1 MAGVHH
7 RLPTHFGQV
16 PFILMVDSGL
26 KKVRSRTTRKDTTTI
41 MLEKATTIEADK
53 LNDPKML
60 IEELVEGLRRTA
72 EDTVPWF
79 LEKMPPMYFQDTD
92 HASRLSHLRAI
103 IAARASGRPLELM
116 LRSED
121 GSEWTFMRP
130 LDYPGVLAELV
141 RELPNDRPLR
151 KAKIHTATDGQLVLD
166 TFEFGDYAP
175 FDPEDPDQAEKLSQ
189 TIEYASENLPQWS
202 PEEMTDFFHRC
213 SADYVMT
220 LTPLRM
226 CHHWELFK
234 LVSGTDGTA
243 VSMELETDPNL
254 CRIVVATGNATRR
267 TMLERIAIRLSRSD
281 VNIHRA
287 YLDTIDDR
295 ENGWISVLGFVV
307 QGPDGKPLHPDSELW
322 RTLRRDLIRVKW
334 LDQHALDF
342 AYRHPDLSLT
352 RAEIIDGLCDLI
364 HQTLVKVN
372 PFAFN
377 QDRIRNLAEKN
388 LSFAI
393 QIADLFLERF
403 HPDDALT
410 DDEYHRRSS
419 AIDREIDNK
428 VDLEDARIVL
438 RRMIDAISATL
449 RTNVY
454 LEDRY
459 GLALRITPSFLTTKE
474 RSELPFGVFYVHGRN
489 FNGFHVRFRDIARGG
504 IRAVRPRGVDEHARE
519 AERLYDEAYQ
529 LALAQQLKN
538 KDIPEG
544 GSKAAI
550 LLEPDAKLPRS
561 VKGFVDSIIDLITP
575 DENTRKFIVD
585 RFGQEEQIY
594 LGPDENITPELI
606 EWIVDRA
613 RRRGCP
619 APTALM
625 SSKPGAGINHKQ
637 YGVTSE
643 GVNIFLNVAL
653 NSLGID
659 PKKQPFTIKMTGGPD
674 GDVAGNMIKILHRE
688 YGENA
693 RIVGI
698 ADGSGCGEDPDGLD
712 HEELL
717 SLVEQSRAIAD
728 FDRSKLGA
736 KGRIVAL
743 DEKDGIHLRN
753 SLHNRVFADAFIPCG
768 GRPNVIHG
776 GNWRDFLTSEGKPS
790 SCLIVEGAN
799 LFLTPEAR
807 TKLSE
812 CGAVI
817 LKDSSANKCGVIC
830 SSFEIIASML
840 LSEEEFL
847 RIKDQFVE
855 QVLEKLRELARRE
868 AELLLRFH
876 RHRPQTTM
884 PEISI
889 RLSRVMIRTSDAIE
903 AAIDSFQQH
912 DAELM
917 KCLVFDY
924 LPPVLVETGGA
935 RLWEKTPR
943 SYLKWIMAKSLSARI
958 VYREGFEHLDSMPTE
973 GIAQLALKYLKLEL
987 ERKML
992 IEEVDQSTLPNRV
1005 RLIELLN
1012 DAGILP
1018 TLD

>member
-1 MAGVHH
+1 
-7 RLPTHFGQV
+7 
-16 PFILMVDSGL
+16 MVDSGL
-26 KKVRSRTTRKDTTTI
+26 KKVRRRTTREEISAI
-41 MLEKATTIEADK
+41 MLEKASTIVGDM
-53 LNDPKML
+53 LDDPKLL

-130 LDYPGVLAELV
+130 LDYPGVLADLV

-189 TIEYASENLPQWS
+189 TIEYASKNLPQWS

-243 VSMELETDPNL
+243 VSMEPEIDPNL

-307 QGPDGKPLHPDSELW
+307 QGPDGKPLNPDSELW
-322 RTLRRDLIRVKW
+322 HTLRRDLIRLKW
-334 LDQHALDF
+334 LDQHSLDF
-342 AYRHPDLSLT
+342 AYRHPELSLT

-388 LSFAI
+388 LTLAV

-459 GLALRITPSFLTTKE
+459 GLALRITPSFLTTQE

-594 LGPDENITPELI
+594 LGPDENITPDLI

-659 PKKQPFTIKMTGGPD
+659 PKKQAFTIKMTGGPD

-698 ADGSGCGEDPDGLD
+698 ADANGCGEDPDGLD

-717 SLVEQSRAIAD
+717 SLVEQSRTIAD

-743 DEKDGIHLRN
+743 DEKDGVHLRN
-753 SLHNRVFADAFIPCG
+753 SLHNRVLADAFIPCG

-790 SCLIVEGAN
+790 SGLIVEGAN

-812 CGAVI
+812 CGVVI

-847 RIKDQFVE
+847 RIKDRFVE
-855 QVLEKLRELARRE
+855 QVLEKLKELARRE

-876 RHRPQTTM
+876 HHRPQTTM
-884 PEISI
+884 PEICI

-903 AAIDSFQQH
+903 AAIDSLQQH
-912 DAELM
+912 DAELL
-917 KCLVFDY
+917 KCLVIEY
-924 LPPVLVETGGA
+924 LPPVLVETVGEQ
-935 RLWEKTPR
+935 LWKKTPR
-943 SYLKWIMAKSLSARI
+943 SYLKWIMAKSLAARI
-958 VYREGFEHLDSMPTE
+958 VYREGFEYLDSMPTE
-973 GIAQLALKYLKLEL
+973 AIAQLALKYLKLEL

-992 IEEVDQSTLPNRV
+992 IEEVDQSTLPNRT

-1012 DAGILP
+1012 EAGILS